1 MKRWP
6 LYAAI
11 AYVVLLFI
19 GLVIVPAAPEVSD
32 SGAKVVRYM
41 QDHADAVR
49 LFVWLGAW
57 STVPLVLLIAA
68 LRARL
73 RGTARDVMLL
83 GAVGVVVTTILWTWF
98 LAGLALHPKAL
109 DAATARTISDIAAY
123 YGPILTVSIVLMIA
137 PIGIAA
143 WRNEGFPKWL
153 AWVTL
158 VFVIEQSIET
168 ITIFGKSGFIEPGGA
183 MNLQLGAGLYLVWII
198 CAGVAVSRPA

>member
-109 DAATARTISDIAAY
+109 DA
-123 YGPILTVSIVLMIA
+123 
-137 PIGIAA
+137 
-143 WRNEGFPKWL
+143 
-153 AWVTL
+153 
-158 VFVIEQSIET
+158 
-168 ITIFGKSGFIEPGGA
+168 
-183 MNLQLGAGLYLVWII
+183 
-198 CAGVAVSRPA
+198 